1 MLPASQ
7 LQALSDLYALS
18 GIPLL
23 LYHKNGTVIDAF
35 PGRFANLLTSAF
47 LREAGQ
53 RSHNK
58 ILSVSWDGMY
68 HCTSVPLTDDLFLM
82 TAPCSIMAHHQGA
95 LFHAM
100 SSWVI
105 PERQADFLHF
115 ISEIPPVGQ
124 LQLVKIAQL
133 ARHVCA
139 LAPLEQNQTW
149 FRTEP
154 GRTNR
159 NRFYKNEPEHP
170 LQQHSALYE
179 PHVIA
184 AIESGNPER
193 LYRSYHRPIDGYI
206 GRMSLDDVRQARYYF
221 VCFMYLA
228 SRAAARSGVSREICM
243 RLSDQYCQMMDGI
256 HQIDGIFDLLW
267 KALLDFCHRVE
278 SSKGYDGYAPSTRQC
293 ISYIEQHLYDP
304 IRIEQIV
311 SFCQLSQRSLT
322 RYFRQDTGTTIP
334 SYINQRRM
342 KEAATLLQETDMS
355 LGQISH
361 LLQYSSQSYLGKLF
375 LQEYGITPL
384 QYRAI
389 HR

>member
-7 LQALSDLYALS
+7 LQALSDLYALT

-23 LYHKNGTVIDAF
+23 VYHKNGAVMDAF
-35 PGRFANLLTSAF
+35 PRRFASLLTSSF
-47 LREAGQ
+47 LREAGERCQ
-53 RSHNK
+53 DK

-68 HCTSVPLTDDLFLM
+68 HCTTVPLIDDLFLM
-82 TAPCSIMAHHQGA
+82 TAPCSIMAHHQGV

-100 SSWVI
+100 FRWVR
-105 PERQADFLHF
+105 PELQADFLHF

-133 ARHVCA
+133 ARHVCS
-139 LAPLEQNQTW
+139 LSPLEQNQTW
-149 FRTEP
+149 FRTEQ
-154 GRTNR
+154 GRIKKNR
-159 NRFYKNEPEHP
+159 SYKGEPEHP
-170 LQQHSALYE
+170 LQQHSAFYE

-184 AIESGNPER
+184 AIESGDPDR

-228 SRAAARSGVSREICM
+228 SRAAVRSGVSREICM

-256 HQIDGIFDLLW
+256 VQIDKIFDLLW
-267 KALLDFCHRVE
+267 NALLDFCQRVAFC
-278 SSKGYDGYAPSTRQC
+278 KGRDGYAPSTRQC
-293 ISYIEQHLYDP
+293 ISYIEQHLYEP

-311 SFCQLSQRSLT
+311 AFCQLSQRSLS
-322 RYFRQDTGTTIP
+322 RYFRQDTGMTILA
-334 SYINQRRM
+334 YINQRRM

-375 LQEYGITPL
+375 LQEYDMTPL
-384 QYRAI
+384 QYRAT